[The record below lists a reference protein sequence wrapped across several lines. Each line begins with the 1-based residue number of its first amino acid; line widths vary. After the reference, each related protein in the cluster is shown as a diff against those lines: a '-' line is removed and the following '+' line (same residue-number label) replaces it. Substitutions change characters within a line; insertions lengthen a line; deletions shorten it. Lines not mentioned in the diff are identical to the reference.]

1 VVLRNPSYDAQFVR
15 TLAAAQVAGADLGE
29 AIATARR
36 LAKPDPTSWHEQWS
50 TTADTARDDADAAR
64 AAGDRVS
71 ARHAYLRASEYH
83 RQAYYFLRRT
93 LDDPRLQASYAAHVD
108 TFDAAVALMDVA
120 AERVLIPYD
129 GTAVVGYFFAPDD
142 SGAPRPTLLFPC
154 GYDSTAPSGYVQVP
168 DALARGYNA
177 LVFEGPGQGEAL
189 YRQRLYFRPDYEH
202 VLSQVV
208 DSVASRKDVDA
219 ARRGL
224 VGRSFAGYLAARG
237 ATAEHRVAALVCDPA
252 QPDMGH
258 RLPPPSVARV
268 VGTVL
273 GAATRLSAD
282 RAEFFGSRAAA
293 HGATSVSA
301 YFADLSR
308 YTMLDRAAEIRCPTL
323 LVESENDPVGGGAA
337 LLAPAMTAPTTVVEL
352 SAARGA
358 GGHCAGLGQFL
369 WAQAVYGW
377 LDDVLLRAE
386 AAPRPIPTAEPH
398 RDRHRTSPPT
408 MTGQPGQQQH

>member
-1 VVLRNPSYDAQFVR
+1 MARTQTVVLPNPGYDAQLVR
-15 TLAAAQVAGADLGE
+15 TLTAATVAAADLGE
-29 AIATARR
+29 AVATARR
-36 LAKPDPTSWHEQWS
+36 LAKPDPASWHEQWS
-50 TTADTARDDADAAR
+50 TTAGTARSDADAAR
-64 AAGDRVS
+64 ATGDRVG

-83 RQAYYFLRRT
+83 RQAYYFLRST
-93 LDDPRLQASYAAHVD
+93 LDDPRLQASFAAHVEA
-108 TFDAAVALMDVA
+108 FDAAVALMDVV
-120 AERVLIPYD
+120 AERVAIPYD
-129 GTAVVGYFFAPDD
+129 GTSVVGYFFAPDD
-142 SGAPRPTLLFPC
+142 SGATRPTLLFPC
-154 GYDSTAPSGYVQVP
+154 GYDSTAPSGWVQVP

-208 DSVASRKDVDA
+208 DWVVGRGDVDA
-219 ARRGL
+219 ARLGL

-237 ATAEHRVAALVCDPA
+237 ATAEHRIAALVCDPA
-252 QPDMGH
+252 QPDLGR

-268 VGTVL
+268 VGPVL

-293 HGATSVSA
+293 HGVSGVSA
-301 YFADLSR
+301 YLAEVRR
-308 YTMLDRAAEIRCPTL
+308 YTMLDRAADIRCPTL
-323 LVESENDPVGGGAA
+323 LVEAENDPVGGGAA

-377 LDDVLLRAE
+377 LDGILLRAD
-386 AAPRPIPTAEPH
+386 AAARPVPAAEPADE
-398 RDRHRTSPPT
+398 R
-408 MTGQPGQQQH
+408 